1 MANNILISPILK
13 WVGGKRRLL
22 ADIMPLINKSC
33 STYVE
38 PFVGG
43 GAVFFELQP
52 KKAIINDYNIELIN
66 VYEVI
71 RDFPEELI
79 VILEEHNRENTEEY
93 FYNLRALDRSEEYAK
108 LSNIQRA
115 ARIIYLNKTC
125 YNGLYRVN
133 SAGQFNSPYGKYKN
147 PNIVN
152 ATTIR
157 AMSKYLRNPKITI
170 KQGDYKEA
178 LKGLRKGAFVYLDPP
193 YMPISSSSSFTGY
206 TENGFSYEQQIA
218 LKNECDKL
226 KEKGIS
232 FLQSNSDCPEIRELY
247 KEYDIRTV
255 QAKRSINSNANKR
268 GEISEVL
275 IYYVPEKNNL
285 SANEAWKVLIDKYNI
300 LEEVQENGCY
310 HIKASQIKQFKEPRL
325 MAKWDSTD
333 ALPKVLRDNKINIL
347 PDSRSSYV
355 IGDFLLYQEIPIL
368 EENVTQMAHVEL
380 PDYESIDVNNISS
393 EANAI
398 NVLLLTGILDDFLN
412 TNNNVATFNGRMGT
426 GEFEFVVDTTRNIK
440 QKISVNNAQCEIDGG
455 FENNDSV
462 VIMEAKNVVHED
474 FHIRQLYYPY
484 RLWKNK
490 VNKPIRLVFSVYS
503 NMIYRLFEYRF
514 NILEDYSSIELVRT
528 KNYSLQDTTITL
540 DDLFRVRKDT
550 LVKTDDNMDNSDVP
564 FIQANSM
571 ERIISL
577 LENMYE
583 NPMTSQQIAELMDFE
598 PRQSDYYYNAGKYL
612 GLFEKVNED
621 KQRVVALTSLGNKVF
636 KLNYKERQLKIVE
649 LILEHQIFSDLFD
662 GMIKTG
668 DMPNKKDIED
678 EMRALHVCDEG
689 QIVRR
694 ASSIYGWLKWI
705 FNLTKL

>member
-1 MANNILISPILK
+1 MFQK
-13 WVGGKRRLL
+13 
-22 ADIMPLINKSC
+22 
-33 STYVE
+33 
-38 PFVGG
+38 
-43 GAVFFELQP
+43 
-52 KKAIINDYNIELIN
+52 
-66 VYEVI
+66 
-71 RDFPEELI
+71 
-79 VILEEHNRENTEEY
+79 
-93 FYNLRALDRSEEYAK
+93 
-108 LSNIQRA
+108 
-115 ARIIYLNKTC
+115 
-125 YNGLYRVN
+125 
-133 SAGQFNSPYGKYKN
+133 
-147 PNIVN
+147 
-152 ATTIR
+152 
-157 AMSKYLRNPKITI
+157 
-170 KQGDYKEA
+170 
-178 LKGLRKGAFVYLDPP
+178 
-193 YMPISSSSSFTGY
+193 
-206 TENGFSYEQQIA
+206 
-218 LKNECDKL
+218 
-226 KEKGIS
+226 
-232 FLQSNSDCPEIRELY
+232 
-247 KEYDIRTV
+247 
-255 QAKRSINSNANKR
+255 
-268 GEISEVL
+268 
-275 IYYVPEKNNL
+275 KNNL

-426 GEFEFVVDTTRNIK
+426 GEFEFVVETTRNIK

>member
-1 MANNILISPILK
+1 MFQK
-13 WVGGKRRLL
+13 
-22 ADIMPLINKSC
+22 
-33 STYVE
+33 
-38 PFVGG
+38 
-43 GAVFFELQP
+43 
-52 KKAIINDYNIELIN
+52 
-66 VYEVI
+66 
-71 RDFPEELI
+71 
-79 VILEEHNRENTEEY
+79 
-93 FYNLRALDRSEEYAK
+93 
-108 LSNIQRA
+108 
-115 ARIIYLNKTC
+115 
-125 YNGLYRVN
+125 
-133 SAGQFNSPYGKYKN
+133 
-147 PNIVN
+147 
-152 ATTIR
+152 
-157 AMSKYLRNPKITI
+157 
-170 KQGDYKEA
+170 
-178 LKGLRKGAFVYLDPP
+178 
-193 YMPISSSSSFTGY
+193 
-206 TENGFSYEQQIA
+206 
-218 LKNECDKL
+218 
-226 KEKGIS
+226 
-232 FLQSNSDCPEIRELY
+232 
-247 KEYDIRTV
+247 
-255 QAKRSINSNANKR
+255 
-268 GEISEVL
+268 
-275 IYYVPEKNNL
+275 KNNL

-426 GEFEFVVDTTRNIK
+426 GECEFVVDTTRNIK

>member
-1 MANNILISPILK
+1 MFQK
-13 WVGGKRRLL
+13 
-22 ADIMPLINKSC
+22 
-33 STYVE
+33 
-38 PFVGG
+38 
-43 GAVFFELQP
+43 
-52 KKAIINDYNIELIN
+52 
-66 VYEVI
+66 
-71 RDFPEELI
+71 
-79 VILEEHNRENTEEY
+79 
-93 FYNLRALDRSEEYAK
+93 
-108 LSNIQRA
+108 
-115 ARIIYLNKTC
+115 
-125 YNGLYRVN
+125 
-133 SAGQFNSPYGKYKN
+133 
-147 PNIVN
+147 
-152 ATTIR
+152 
-157 AMSKYLRNPKITI
+157 
-170 KQGDYKEA
+170 
-178 LKGLRKGAFVYLDPP
+178 
-193 YMPISSSSSFTGY
+193 
-206 TENGFSYEQQIA
+206 
-218 LKNECDKL
+218 
-226 KEKGIS
+226 
-232 FLQSNSDCPEIRELY
+232 
-247 KEYDIRTV
+247 
-255 QAKRSINSNANKR
+255 
-268 GEISEVL
+268 
-275 IYYVPEKNNL
+275 KNNL

-694 ASSIYGWLKWI
+694 ASSVYGWLKWI